1 MAPSPD
7 GSAAGRPPDA
17 TLLIPM
23 KIDLLG
29 LGNQEAYSAQC
40 PDVTL
45 LPTNLFDY
53 SKLRL
58 RKQTVQA
65 DLQDHADFDSAR
77 VTTVNPRLYDLTT
90 SQPRP
95 HVSGISI
102 SWTLPQLYRWESKSD
117 KQDEFSTAAT
127 PPNRWMVAR
136 VTRNA
141 ATNAG
146 WVIESDVCRHI
157 DDMEP
162 SVDLMTDVSQYIR
175 APEKLTDERII
186 DLQGEYFLGEQRNL
200 EGWAERSDSSTVI
213 RVKPLKANSAGNI
226 LFADYQ
232 PHNPNV
238 FSFHDPLGGIPAGT
252 EIGYSVIGWHAD
264 TSEDP
269 WMSKAPNITNGQL
282 LAQLNMV
289 LDKTKMDQADV
300 TKWTTSQSPARHIC
314 HGSTYTLLKWD
325 PDAKS
330 IDVSN
335 PSLSAEAQ
343 AVIMKAD
350 GSLAVGTDPFDAFGA
365 LMQAGNAAQSH
376 QDLQK
381 LQNIAVSGNHHADL
395 DKQTAADE
403 FMRIFREFKLVEGG
417 SQWKVAPSGD
427 KGDGNANQTDPGSSS
442 TPQLTDD
449 DKTALQEINSVQWAC
464 DHILFNI
471 DYRRW
476 KLFCE
481 WWRCVT
487 NDALSGTD
495 QVSSNHSAL
504 VTEIK
509 SLDDTLTDARNHL
522 ETLISNFSLDKKT
535 KVPNF
540 ELTKVPFDSFVQR
553 KDPTVALLGC
563 KSPWPD
569 GFSDCQPV
577 RLLSQCIK
585 AFTAK
590 NFGDTAYQAAMDMTD
605 YITSIPNAAALVH
618 GEHVG
623 YMCASVGDSLLEL
636 KANEVIPPYCNA
648 VFNTE
653 AVLDSPLVPL
663 YVEWEA
669 EYFHIPYGLWEP
681 QHARRTAAQVYPEL
695 TQSLAP
701 KRDVSSNEFKF
712 PRRAMGGR
720 ALLHP
725 SPGGSVANVLR
736 NSVGR
741 LPESM
746 LEGVLAVDKRDQ
758 LYANMEAIPSL
769 ACRLDGFHDQLV
781 TLISGTAHV
790 RPTLPDGTAMPE
802 AVTAGKAA
810 GFTADT
816 LGLVRNHCDPLPY
829 GDGID
834 PEAVFIPVTHGQV
847 KFSKFNVIDK
857 FGRGVEIVDRDGLMP
872 SISSVYQ
879 PSSHVVDDKETPN
892 VVHTTGGDCEYFQ
905 IPPSINQPARLFSTY
920 LKPGGTGESTWRPCG
935 EWEDPVCGYIMYNS
949 VDLSLLVFSS
959 AGDLRA
965 EILTSEGDAAARVA
979 QLNEPP
985 MSDGLFE
992 PPLTDTA
999 DQWKAKILD
1008 GFIKNLKTEHYA
1020 LRMIEI
1026 LGDASSC
1033 MAPPAESYSSVM
1045 NAAFGRPF
1053 ALAIAGWSIELNHEE
1068 LQPQTSLRNLAGK
1081 SYSKLSDYDLPLHLG
1096 LKEYSDDGL
1105 AAYMPLQSDAPTQ
1118 PDFSNIFTFWPGGV
1132 AKTDLNEGF
1141 ACNLIHPST
1150 LPTLKAHHVDLFK
1163 DGRLLE
1169 VDDMIKS
1176 RQDQISPFCL
1186 LVDVFHP
1193 VKAQTGVLPPSSLAL
1208 PDWAVQQALR
1218 KIRLCYRAGPFL
1230 FREDPLKSLK
1240 AKGAEETPAPSAA
1253 GDGVH
1258 VPVVP
1263 YGKWSWLQPYIVD
1276 GDMKYY
1282 KQDVG
1287 KAEAKGDVLE
1297 VRKYPFTMA
1306 DGIMMSTEPLL
1317 HQA

>member
-1 MAPSPD
+1 M
-7 GSAAGRPPDA
+7 
-17 TLLIPM
+17 
-23 KIDLLG
+23 
-29 LGNQEAYSAQC
+29 
-40 PDVTL
+40 
-45 LPTNLFDY
+45 
-53 SKLRL
+53 
-58 RKQTVQA
+58 
-65 DLQDHADFDSAR
+65 
-77 VTTVNPRLYDLTT
+77 
-90 SQPRP
+90 
-95 HVSGISI
+95 
-102 SWTLPQLYRWESKSD
+102 YRWESASE
-117 KQDEFSTAAT
+117 KQDEFSAVAT

-157 DDMEP
+157 DDMDP

-186 DLQGEYFLGEQRNL
+186 DLQGEYFLGEKRNL
-200 EGWAERSDSSTVI
+200 EGWAERSDSSTIV

-238 FSFHDPLGGIPAGT
+238 FSFHDPLDNIPAGA

-264 TSEDP
+264 INEDP
-269 WMSKAPNITNGQL
+269 WMGKPPNMTNGQL
-282 LAQLNMV
+282 LEQLNMV

-300 TKWTTSQSPARHIC
+300 TRWTTSQSPARHIC

-330 IDVSN
+330 IDVRD
-335 PSLSAEAQ
+335 PSLSAEAG
-343 AVIMKAD
+343 AVIMKSD
-350 GSLAVGTDPFDAFGA
+350 GSLAVGADPFDALGA
-365 LMQAGNAAQSH
+365 LMQAGNAGQSH

-381 LQNIAVSGNHHADL
+381 LQNIAVSGTHHADI
-395 DKQTAADE
+395 DKQTEAEE
-403 FMRIFREFKLVEGG
+403 FLGVLREFKQVEGG

-427 KGDGNANQTDPGSSS
+427 KQDGKVNRADQRGSS

-449 DKTALQEINSVQWAC
+449 DKTALQQINAVQWAC
-464 DHILFNI
+464 DHIRFNI

-487 NDALSGTD
+487 NDAVSGTD
-495 QVSSNHSAL
+495 EVSSNHSAL

-509 SLDDTLTDARNHL
+509 SLDDKLTNTKSHL
-522 ETLISNFSLDKKT
+522 ENLISNFSLDKT
-535 KVPNF
+535 RKVSNF
-540 ELTKVPFDSFVQR
+540 ELTKVPSDSFIQR

-585 AFTAK
+585 AFEAQR
-590 NFGDTAYQAAMDMTD
+590 FGDDAYQAAMDMTD
-605 YITSIPNAAALVH
+605 NIVSIPTAAALVH

-623 YMCASVGDSLLEL
+623 YMCTSVGDSLLEL

-669 EYFHIPYGLWEP
+669 EYFHIPYNLWEP
-681 QHARRTAAQVYPEL
+681 QHTRRTAAQVYPEL
-695 TQSLAP
+695 TQSLTP
-701 KRDVSSNEFKF
+701 TKDVSSNKSHY

-725 SPGGSVANVLR
+725 SPGGSVANILR

-758 LYANMEAIPSL
+758 LYAKMEAIPSL
-769 ACRLDGFHDQLV
+769 ACRLDGFQDQLV

-790 RPTLPDGTAMPE
+790 RPTLPDGTTMPE
-802 AVTAGKAA
+802 AVAVGKAA

-816 LGLVRNHCDPLPY
+816 LGMIRNHCDPLPY
-829 GDGID
+829 GDGVD
-834 PEAVFIPVTHGQV
+834 PEAVFIP
-847 KFSKFNVIDK
+847 
-857 FGRGVEIVDRDGLMP
+857 FGRGVEVVDGDGLMP

-879 PSSHVVDDKETPN
+879 PSPRVVDGKETPN
-892 VVHTTGGDCEYFQ
+892 VVASTGDNCEYFQ
-905 IPPSINQPARLFSTY
+905 IPPSINQPARLFNAY
-920 LKPGGTGESTWRPCG
+920 RKPGATGQSTWRPCG
-935 EWEDPVCGYIMYNS
+935 EWEDPV
-949 VDLSLLVFSS
+949 FTS

-965 EILTSEGDAAARVA
+965 EILISESNTTAKAAHVY
-979 QLNEPP
+979 QPP

-992 PPLTDTA
+992 PPLTGA
-999 DQWKAKILD
+999 NEQWKTNILD
-1008 GFIKNLKTEHYA
+1008 DFIQSLKTEHYA

-1033 MAPPAESYSSVM
+1033 MAPPAESYSSIM

-1068 LQPQTSLRNLAGK
+1068 LQPQTSLQNLTGK
-1081 SYSKLSDYDLPLHLG
+1081 SYQKLSDYDLPLHLG

-1105 AAYMPLQSDAPTQ
+1105 AAYMPLRSDAPTQ
-1118 PDFSNIFTFWPGGV
+1118 PDFSKIFTFWTSGV
-1132 AKTDLNEGF
+1132 PETDLNEDF
-1141 ACNLIHPST
+1141 VCHPIHPST
-1150 LPTLKAHHVDLFK
+1150 LPTLKARHVDLFE
-1163 DGRLLE
+1163 GRHLLE
-1169 VDDMIKS
+1169 VDDMIKR
-1176 RQDQISPFCL
+1176 RQEQILPFCL

-1230 FREDPLKSLK
+1230 FREDPLKSLSPT
-1240 AKGAEETPAPSAA
+1240 GAEETPPPSAA
-1253 GDGVH
+1253 GDAVH

-1263 YGKWSWLQPYIVD
+1263 YGKWSWLQPYIVE
-1276 GDMKYY
+1276 GDMKYCS
-1282 KQDVG
+1282 QDVN

-1317 HQA
+1317 HKV

>member
-7 GSAAGRPPDA
+7 ASATGAPRDA
-17 TLLIPM
+17 TLLVPM
-23 KIDLLG
+23 KIDILG
-29 LGNQEAYSAQC
+29 LGNQEAYSEQC
-40 PDVTL
+40 PSVTL

-77 VTTVNPRLYDLTT
+77 VTAANPRLYDLTT

-102 SWTLPQLYRWESKSD
+102 SWTLPQMYRWESASE
-117 KQDEFSTAAT
+117 KQDEFKAAAT

-157 DDMEP
+157 DDIDP

-175 APEKLTDERII
+175 EPKDLADERII
-186 DLQGEYFLGEQRNL
+186 DLQGEYFLGEKRNL
-200 EGWAERSDSSTVI
+200 EGWVERSDSSDIV

-238 FSFHDPLGGIPAGT
+238 FSFHDPLDDIPAGT

-264 TSEDP
+264 INEDP
-269 WMSKAPNITNGQL
+269 LMSKAPDITNGKL

-289 LDKTKMDQADV
+289 LDKNKMDQAEV

-325 PDAKS
+325 PDGKS
-330 IDVSN
+330 IDVHN

-343 AVIMKAD
+343 AVIMKTD
-350 GSLAVGTDPFDAFGA
+350 GSLAVGTDPFDALGA
-365 LMQAGNAAQSH
+365 LMQAGNAGQSH

-381 LQNIAVSGNHHADL
+381 LQNIAVSGSHDADL
-395 DKQTAADE
+395 DKQTAAEE
-403 FMRIFREFKLVEGG
+403 FLRVLREFKQVEGG

-427 KGDGNANQTDPGSSS
+427 KVNQADKGDSS

-449 DKTALQEINSVQWAC
+449 DKAALQEINSVQWAF
-464 DHILFNI
+464 DHIRFNI

-495 QVSSNHSAL
+495 LVSANHLAL

-509 SLDDTLTDARNHL
+509 SLEDTLTNTKARL
-522 ETLISNFSLDKKT
+522 ESLISNFSLDKEK
-535 KVPNF
+535 KASNF
-540 ELTKVPFDSFVQR
+540 ELTKVPSDSFVQR

-569 GFSDCQPV
+569 GFSGAQPV

-585 AFTAK
+585 AFEATK
-590 NFGDTAYQAAMDMTD
+590 FGDDAYQAAMDMTD
-605 YITSIPNAAALVH
+605 NIVSIPTAAALAH

-623 YMCASVGDSLLEL
+623 YMCASVGDSLLDL
-636 KANEVIPPYCNA
+636 KPNEVVPPYCNA

-669 EYFHIPYGLWEP
+669 EYFHIPYNLWEP
-681 QHARRTAAQVYPEL
+681 QHTRRTAAQVYPEL
-695 TQSLAP
+695 TQSLTP
-701 KRDVSSNEFKF
+701 TKDVSSSKSHY

-725 SPGGSVANVLR
+725 SPGASVANVLR

-741 LPESM
+741 LPESV
-746 LEGVLAVDKRDQ
+746 LESVLGVDKRDQ
-758 LYANMEAIPSL
+758 LYADMDAIPSL
-769 ACRLDGFHDQLV
+769 ACRLDGFQDQLV
-781 TLISGTAHV
+781 TLVSGTAHV

-810 GFTADT
+810 GFTAET
-816 LGLVRNHCDPLPY
+816 LEMVRNHCDPLPY
-829 GDGID
+829 GDGVD

-847 KFSKFNVIDK
+847 KFKKFNVIDK
-857 FGRGVEIVDRDGLMP
+857 FGRGVEIVDGGGLTP

-879 PSSHVVDDKETPN
+879 PSTHMVDGKETPN
-892 VVHTTGGDCEYFQ
+892 VVVSNGNNCEYFQ
-905 IPPSINQPARLFSTY
+905 IPPSINQPARLFNAY
-920 LKPGGTGESTWRPCG
+920 LKPGERGQSTWRPCG

-949 VDLSLLVFSS
+949 ADLSLQVFTST
-959 AGDLRA
+959 GDLRA
-965 EILTSEGDAAARVA
+965 EILTSEGNTAARVA
-979 QLNEPP
+979 HVNQPP
-985 MSDGLFE
+985 MSDGLFG

-999 DQWKAKILD
+999 DQWKMNILD
-1008 GFIKNLKTEHYA
+1008 DFIQNLKIKHYA

-1045 NAAFGRPF
+1045 NSAFGRPF

-1068 LQPQTSLRNLAGK
+1068 LQPQTRLQNLAGK
-1081 SYSKLSDYDLPLHLG
+1081 FYSKLSDYEFPLHLG

-1105 AAYMPLQSDAPTQ
+1105 AAYIPLLKVKDAPTQ
-1118 PDFSNIFTFWPGGV
+1118 PDFGKIFTFWSSGV
-1132 AKTDLNEGF
+1132 TETDLNKDF
-1141 ACNLIHPST
+1141 TCHPIHPSS
-1150 LPTLKAHHVDLFK
+1150 LPTLKARHVDLFE
-1163 DGRLLE
+1163 GGHPLE
-1169 VDDMIKS
+1169 VDEMIK
-1176 RQDQISPFCL
+1176 RRHEQILPFCL

-1218 KIRLCYRAGPFL
+1218 KIRLYYRAGPFI
-1230 FREDPLKSLK
+1230 FREDPLKSPNP
-1240 AKGAEETPAPSAA
+1240 AGAEDPPAPPAA

-1263 YGKWSWLQPYIVD
+1263 YGKWSWLQPYIAD

-1282 KQDVG
+1282 SQDVN
-1287 KAEAKGDVLE
+1287 KAEVKGDVLE
-1297 VRKYPFTMA
+1297 LRKSPFTMA
-1306 DGIMMSTEPLL
+1306 DGILMSTEPLL
-1317 HQA
+1317 HET